1 MSKGAQMAVI
11 RKLISWWRL
20 MSLTS
25 DWRPCSSSMGRK
37 QVEIGLSPILFHLD
51 GPRARKIYRG
61 ISMLFLNLHWN
72 SSLLLL
78 SSYFHFIVQGN
89 EYKKERSKFN
99 SRTEKFVIIQ
109 SLNVMRGSRRCK
121 FMAKTLSYE
130 LSQVSEF
137 NKFRVSIE
145 FPRVSN
151 CSSSNF

>member
-20 MSLTS
+20 MSRKLTS
-25 DWRPCSSSMGRK
+25 LLEFDGSETGRNRSFADL
-37 QVEIGLSPILFHLD
+37 VPPGWASCEENLS
-51 GPRARKIYRG
+51 RNIYA
-61 ISMLFLNLHWN
+61 FLEFTHWN

-78 SSYFHFIVQGN
+78 SFYFHFIVQGN
-89 EYKKERSKFN
+89 EYRKERSKFN

>member
-20 MSLTS
+20 MSRKLTS
-25 DWRPCSSSMGRK
+25 LLEFDGSETGRNRSFADL
-37 QVEIGLSPILFHLD
+37 VPPGW
-51 GPRARKIYRG
+51 PRARKIYRG

-78 SSYFHFIVQGN
+78 SFYFHFIVQGN
-89 EYKKERSKFN
+89 EYRKERSKFN